1 MTSIGLTLY
10 LFGVVLDDM
19 RESFG
24 ASVTTMSLATALW
37 HTVNAG
43 VSAWLGP
50 ALARIPIRRVMLI
63 GAGLMSLGLVML
75 SLTQALWQA
84 ALVFGGLVTVGS
96 TLVGGLPSA
105 TLVTRWYVARRGAA
119 LGFAAAGTTGAGV
132 LIAMPAALLVE
143 RFGWRIALALLGA
156 AAGAIVLP
164 ALLALVIE
172 RPEDVGERPDG
183 RRAAPREPLPMQG
196 VEVPSREILADPR
209 FWLLTLMFALLF
221 SAGSVSLYFTI
232 PFAAQLG
239 LPLVA
244 GAAILAA
251 RSIAAILGKIGLG
264 TLSDTGGRKRVL
276 AVVIGLQLAIW
287 TVLVESPNATVFVIA
302 GVANAF
308 VAGAVLPIEQ
318 ALYAATFGSAAF
330 SKVIGFRA
338 VAALPAQLV
347 APVVAGMV
355 YDATG
360 DYAMAFRAFLPVFV
374 LAGIVLYFIRD
385 PEPVR

>member
-10 LFGVVLDDM
+10 LFGVVLEDM

-63 GAGLMSLGLVML
+63 GAGLMSLGIVML

-105 TLVTRWYVARRGAA
+105 TLVTRWYVARRGTA
-119 LGFAAAGTTGAGV
+119 LGFAAAGTTGSGV
-132 LIAMPAALLVE
+132 LIAMPAALLVDQ
-143 RFGWRIALALLGA
+143 FGWRIALALLGA
-156 AAGAIVLP
+156 AAGALVVP

-183 RRAAPREPLPMQG
+183 RRAAAREPLPVLA

-209 FWLLTLMFALLF
+209 FWTLTLMFALLF

-264 TLSDTGGRKRVL
+264 TLSDTWGRKRVL

-308 VAGAVLPIEQ
+308 LAGALLPLQQ
-318 ALYAATFGSAAF
+318 ALYAATFGSGGF
-330 SKVIGFRA
+330 SKAIGFRA
-338 VAALPAQLV
+338 VAALPVQLA
-347 APVVAGMV
+347 APIVAGMV

-360 DYAMAFRAFLPVFV
+360 DYATAFRAFLPVFV
-374 LAGIVLYFIRD
+374 LAGIVLYVVRD
-385 PEPVR
+385 PESVH